1 MRMSITKVLNF
12 LFNKFQTVLLLVG
25 LLMVVIATWGL
36 FSFYVALM
44 LAGLIMVSRAF
55 LIDYEKKG
63 G

>member
-44 LAGLIMVSRAF
+44 LAGLIMVSLAF